1 MFLMLLVA
9 GRIDSNLSLHLLA
22 VVSSTFW
29 CCVWWAGEGK
39 GSLMPLSLAPVPG
52 TNQVQNDHFKQA
64 PGVFKDM
71 VCLLF
76 SNLLFKGSGICQPD
90 ENRGA
95 RW

>member
-1 MFLMLLVA
+1 MV
-9 GRIDSNLSLHLLA
+9 GRLNSNLSLLLIA
-22 VVSSTFW
+22 VVSSTCW
-29 CCVWWAGEGK
+29 CSVWWAGEEK
-39 GSLMPLSLAPVPG
+39 GSLLPLGLAPVPG
-52 TNQVQNDHFKQA
+52 TKQVQNDHFEQA

-90 ENRGA
+90 QNRGA